1 MRQMFAKCVMNS
13 NLIPGNAG
21 VPIMLHNNLLSY
33 IIQHGRF
40 TFKLQPYIKCSS
52 MNREVSSQAV
62 KDEKD
67 SHSETSSN
75 SLCP

>member
-40 TFKLQPYIKCSS
+40 TF
-52 MNREVSSQAV
+52 
-62 KDEKD
+62 
-67 SHSETSSN
+67 
-75 SLCP
+75 